1 MTDTSAATVFGLPAP
16 PSPQLDPYLDAAARC
31 FARHGLRRTRVTDI
45 ADEVGVSR
53 VTVYRQVGTT
63 EDAARLLLAREL
75 DRLVASLLPKLA
87 GARDA
92 DDIVEVIASAVDFAV
107 EHPVMAKVLRD
118 EADLAGAF
126 VISEFGTILDIVAKS
141 SIKRKGQ
148 AFVIYDSVDSA
159 QEAVDEL
166 SGFELFGKQIEVDFA
181 KTKSD
186 VIVQRDEGE
195 GALEEHKKHR
205 IAEKGM
211 PSSGKRHHI

>member
-126 VISEFGTILDIVAKS
+126 VISEFGTILERLLLLAEPVVRRLQDLAGGTGIDVGLLAEWVARVVLTMVVAPPRQS
-141 SIKRKGQ
+141 TEEFLG
-148 AFVIYDSVDSA
+148 
-159 QEAVDEL
+159 
-166 SGFELFGKQIEVDFA
+166 
-181 KTKSD
+181 D
-186 VIVQRDEGE
+186 VLRPFLTGRLAPHT
-195 GALEEHKKHR
+195 G
-205 IAEKGM
+205 
-211 PSSGKRHHI
+211 